1 MRSYLSLIPISGKV
15 HRKSNRMTLLCI
27 IISVLLVTA
36 IFSMA
41 DMSVRMEKTR
51 ILNRHG
57 NWSVVL
63 TNLTGEQSAALVE
76 NPDIK
81 SASWYGKLNEDAK
94 EDFSLNG
101 RKLLVCGAQES
112 YLRDMWD
119 GILEGSF
126 PKNGDEILL
135 SENAKTLL
143 NLKIGDQ
150 VVVETPGGEKNYR
163 ISGIGGDDSSYS
175 NQDYMLCAFL
185 DWEEFTRLRDE
196 AEETEAQ
203 NQYFIQFARGESTE
217 KAIEKI
223 KSRYQI
229 KENNIQENTA
239 LSAIEGE
246 SNSESVKTVYFTA
259 AFLMVLI
266 MAAGVLMISGSI
278 NSNVAQR
285 TKFFGMLRCIGAS
298 RKQVMNF
305 VKLEALNWCRTA
317 IPIGVVLG
325 SLISMGICA
334 VLRYRV
340 GGEFE
345 EMPVFAVSATGILCG
360 ALVGTITVFLSA
372 VSPAKRA
379 AKVAPIEAVTDG
391 CSTTAKA
398 KHGVPF
404 QRGKIQFV
412 LGLHHAVE
420 NKKNLF
426 LMTGSFALSIVLFL
440 SFATGL
446 DLAHALLP
454 SLRSW
459 QPDCSINAFENANSI
474 EEHLPQRMGQLA
486 GVKGVFANK
495 YVGDMSAKTSQG
507 EVKIQLVSYDDYL
520 LNYAKSDIVE
530 GKLEKI
536 QEDGLE
542 VLTIYSPDNP
552 LKAGEQITI
561 AGKELTVEGVLSDGL
576 FADGITVICSEKLFN
591 EIRENGGYALLGVQ
605 FERNASEQEIQAVM
619 KLAGKENIVTD
630 MREYNQETNGTY
642 WAFRILVYS
651 FLAIIALITFLNI
664 MNSVSMSVSAKIK
677 QYGAM
682 RAVGMS
688 DGQLKGMIAAEV
700 FTYVC
705 CGSLIGGVAGVLL
718 NRGLYRGIIT
728 AHFGTA
734 WHFPAAA
741 VAVVLALV
749 IFTAVFAIAIPTK
762 RIQKMAITEVI
773 NEL

>member
-317 IPIGVVLG
+317 I
-325 SLISMGICA
+325 
-334 VLRYRV
+334 
-340 GGEFE
+340 
-345 EMPVFAVSATGILCG
+345 
-360 ALVGTITVFLSA
+360 
-372 VSPAKRA
+372 
-379 AKVAPIEAVTDG
+379 PIEAVTDG

-734 WHFPAAA
+734 WYFPAAA